1 MKTKQIT
8 YVRHYNPLLN
18 TKAIIS
24 RKKAPW
30 KNVFDFKK
38 WVKSIQTACYNGT
51 HMVHTLGFES
61 ILTIDLVISNWMCNK
76 CDAPKMLVRPHQKN
90 SSWNWNANQNSILKF
105 INNRHYCTLS
115 PHNPV
120 STNGNFSRLFIV
132 DFGYLTVMYWE
143 IHVLQ
148 NKLLRYLGQL
158 VLRVRS
164 EGT

>member
-61 ILTIDLVISNWMCNK
+61 ILTIDL
-76 CDAPKMLVRPHQKN
+76 A
-90 SSWNWNANQNSILKF
+90 
-105 INNRHYCTLS
+105 
-115 PHNPV
+115 
-120 STNGNFSRLFIV
+120 G
-132 DFGYLTVMYWE
+132 DF
-143 IHVLQ
+143 
-148 NKLLRYLGQL
+148 QL
-158 VLRVRS
+158 NV
-164 EGT
+164 